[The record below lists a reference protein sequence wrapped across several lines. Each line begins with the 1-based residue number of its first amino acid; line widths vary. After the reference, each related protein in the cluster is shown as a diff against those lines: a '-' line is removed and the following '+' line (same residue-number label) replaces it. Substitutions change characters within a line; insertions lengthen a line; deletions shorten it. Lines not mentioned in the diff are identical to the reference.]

1 MPSPCFR
8 QGLCFLK
15 GKFSTEKHSHLEHSR
30 LKCANFLIFQQSC
43 IVVKPFYRFSFFL
56 PALLFGLGVPSAFA
70 NNLTKIQQEIKQK
83 QTQIAEQK
91 KKRDSLQSTLKSQE
105 IEMGNVS
112 NNLKKTEMTLGETR
126 QAIQRTEQEIKRLE
140 KQETLQKEKLKAQ
153 LDSAYRSGIHPSVLE
168 RLLSESAKNAD
179 RMEAYYDHI
188 NQVRIDAI
196 YELRRTQDEL
206 KARRDELRGQQKG
219 QQSQLSEQKKQ
230 EKELQKVKNERER
243 TILAL
248 DKTLEKEQH
257 RLDELKANEAALRNQ
272 ISRAAQEAERQ
283 AKQKEKEREQQ
294 ELAKLE
300 QKKAAEQ
307 KRKATE
313 QEKQEVRERVREQ
326 VREEVRAGNGLG
338 NGKYAMP
345 VSGKI
350 INSYGSTQMGE
361 LKWNG
366 VVIQAGAGTP
376 VRAIAGGRVILA
388 EWLQG
393 YGQLVIIDHG
403 AGDMSLYGYNQSLSV
418 RKGARVSAGQVIAGV
433 GNSGGQSRSA
443 LYFEIRRKGAA
454 VNPMRWL
461 K

>member
-1 MPSPCFR
+1 MKIIRTLSILAT
-8 QGLCFLK
+8 LCAL
-15 GKFSTEKHSHLEHSR
+15 GFSAQAVQ
-30 LKCANFLIFQQSC
+30 ANKLSDVQ
-43 IVVKPFYRFSFFL
+43 K
-56 PALLFGLGVPSAFA
+56 
-70 NNLTKIQQEIKQK
+70 EIKQK
-83 QTQIAEQK
+83 ESKIAEQK
-91 KKRDSLQSTLKSQE
+91 RKRESLQSTLKSQE

-112 NNLKKTEMTLGETR
+112 NSLKKTEMTLGEIR

-140 KQETLQKEKLKAQ
+140 NQEIQQKEKLKQQ

-168 RLLSESAKNAD
+168 RLLSEAAKNAD

-196 YELRRTQDEL
+196 YELRRTQEEL

-219 QQSQLSEQKKQ
+219 QQTQLSEQKKQ

-243 TILAL
+243 TILAI
-248 DKTLEKEQH
+248 DKTLEKEQS
-257 RLDELKANEAALRNQ
+257 RLEDLRANENALRNQ
-272 ISRAAQEAERQ
+272 ISRAAQEAAQ
-283 AKQKEKEREQQ
+283 QDKQREKEREQQ

-300 QKKAAEQ
+300 QKKASEQ

-313 QEKQEVRERVREQ
+313 QEKQEVRERVREE

-338 NGKYAMP
+338 SGKYAMP
-345 VSGKI
+345 VSGKVV
-350 INSYGSTQMGE
+350 NSYGSTQMGE
-361 LKWNG
+361 LRWNG
-366 VVIQAGAGTP
+366 IVIQAGAGTP
-376 VRAIAGGRVILA
+376 VRAIAGGKVILA

-403 AGDMSLYGYNQSLSV
+403 GGDMSLYGYNQSLSV
-418 RKGARVSAGQVIAGV
+418 RKGARVSAGQTIAAV

>member
-1 MPSPCFR
+1 MKIIRTLSILAT
-8 QGLCFLK
+8 LCAL
-15 GKFSTEKHSHLEHSR
+15 GFSAQAVQ
-30 LKCANFLIFQQSC
+30 ANKLSDVQ
-43 IVVKPFYRFSFFL
+43 K
-56 PALLFGLGVPSAFA
+56 
-70 NNLTKIQQEIKQK
+70 EIKQK
-83 QTQIAEQK
+83 ESKIAEQK
-91 KKRDSLQSTLKSQE
+91 RKRESLQSTLKSQE

-112 NNLKKTEMTLGETR
+112 NNLKKTEMTLGEIR

-140 KQETLQKEKLKAQ
+140 NQEIQQKEKLKQQ

-168 RLLSESAKNAD
+168 RLLSEAAKNAD

-196 YELRRTQDEL
+196 YELRRTQEEL

-219 QQSQLSEQKKQ
+219 QQTQLSEQKKQ

-243 TILAL
+243 TILAI
-248 DKTLEKEQH
+248 DKTLEKEQS
-257 RLDELKANEAALRNQ
+257 RLEDLRANENALRNQ
-272 ISRAAQEAERQ
+272 ISRAAQEAAQ
-283 AKQKEKEREQQ
+283 QDKQREKEREQQ

-300 QKKAAEQ
+300 QKKASEQ

-313 QEKQEVRERVREQ
+313 QEKQEVRERVREE

-338 NGKYAMP
+338 SGKYAMP
-345 VSGKI
+345 VSGKVV
-350 INSYGSTQMGE
+350 NSYGSTQMGE
-361 LKWNG
+361 LRWNG
-366 VVIQAGAGTP
+366 IVIQAGAGTP
-376 VRAIAGGRVILA
+376 VRAIAGGKVILA

-403 AGDMSLYGYNQSLSV
+403 GGDMSLYGYNQSLSV
-418 RKGARVSAGQVIAGV
+418 RKGARVSAGQTIAAV

>member
-1 MPSPCFR
+1 MKIIRTLSILAT
-8 QGLCFLK
+8 LCAL
-15 GKFSTEKHSHLEHSR
+15 GFSAQTVQ
-30 LKCANFLIFQQSC
+30 ANKLSDVQ
-43 IVVKPFYRFSFFL
+43 K
-56 PALLFGLGVPSAFA
+56 
-70 NNLTKIQQEIKQK
+70 EIKQK
-83 QTQIAEQK
+83 ESKIAEQK
-91 KKRDSLQSTLKSQE
+91 RKRESLQSTLKSQE

-112 NNLKKTEMTLGETR
+112 NSLKKTEMTLGEIR

-140 KQETLQKEKLKAQ
+140 NQEIQQKEKLKQQ

-168 RLLSESAKNAD
+168 RLLSEAAKNAD

-196 YELRRTQDEL
+196 YELRRTQEEL

-219 QQSQLSEQKKQ
+219 QQTQLSEQKKQ

-243 TILAL
+243 TILAI
-248 DKTLEKEQH
+248 DKTLEKEQS
-257 RLDELKANEAALRNQ
+257 RLEDLRANENALRNQ
-272 ISRAAQEAERQ
+272 ISRAAQEAAQQ
-283 AKQKEKEREQQ
+283 AKQREKEREQQ

-300 QKKAAEQ
+300 QKKASEQ

-313 QEKQEVRERVREQ
+313 QEKQEVRERVREE

-338 NGKYAMP
+338 SGKYAMP
-345 VSGKI
+345 VSGKVV
-350 INSYGSTQMGE
+350 NSYGSTQMGE
-361 LKWNG
+361 LRWNG
-366 VVIQAGAGTP
+366 IVIQAGAGTP
-376 VRAIAGGRVILA
+376 VRAIAGGKVILA

-403 AGDMSLYGYNQSLSV
+403 GGDMSLYGYNQSLSV
-418 RKGARVSAGQVIAGV
+418 RKGARVSAGQTIAAV

>member
-1 MPSPCFR
+1 MKIIRTLSILAT
-8 QGLCFLK
+8 LCAL
-15 GKFSTEKHSHLEHSR
+15 GFSAQAVQ
-30 LKCANFLIFQQSC
+30 ANKLSDVQ
-43 IVVKPFYRFSFFL
+43 K
-56 PALLFGLGVPSAFA
+56 
-70 NNLTKIQQEIKQK
+70 EIKQK
-83 QTQIAEQK
+83 ESKIAEQK
-91 KKRDSLQSTLKSQE
+91 RKRESLQSTLKSQE

-112 NNLKKTEMTLGETR
+112 NSLKKTEMTLGEIR

-140 KQETLQKEKLKAQ
+140 NQEIQQKEKLKQQ

-168 RLLSESAKNAD
+168 RLLSEAAKNAD

-196 YELRRTQDEL
+196 YELRRTQEEL

-219 QQSQLSEQKKQ
+219 QQTQLSEQKKQ

-243 TILAL
+243 TILAI
-248 DKTLEKEQH
+248 DKTLEKEQS
-257 RLDELKANEAALRNQ
+257 RLEDLRANENALRNQ
-272 ISRAAQEAERQ
+272 ISRAAQEAAQQ
-283 AKQKEKEREQQ
+283 AKQREKEREQQ

-300 QKKAAEQ
+300 QKKASEQ

-313 QEKQEVRERVREQ
+313 QEKQEVRERVREE

-338 NGKYAMP
+338 SGKYAMP
-345 VSGKI
+345 VSGKVV
-350 INSYGSTQMGE
+350 NSYGSTQMGE
-361 LKWNG
+361 LRWNG
-366 VVIQAGAGTP
+366 IVIQAGAGTP
-376 VRAIAGGRVILA
+376 VRAIAGGKVILA

-403 AGDMSLYGYNQSLSV
+403 GGDMSLYGYNQSLSV
-418 RKGARVSAGQVIAGV
+418 RKGTRVSAGQTIAAV

>member
-1 MPSPCFR
+1 MKIIRTLSILAT
-8 QGLCFLK
+8 LCAL
-15 GKFSTEKHSHLEHSR
+15 GFSAQAVQ
-30 LKCANFLIFQQSC
+30 ANKLSDVQ
-43 IVVKPFYRFSFFL
+43 K
-56 PALLFGLGVPSAFA
+56 
-70 NNLTKIQQEIKQK
+70 EIKQK
-83 QTQIAEQK
+83 ESKIAEQK
-91 KKRDSLQSTLKSQE
+91 RKRESLQSTLKSQE

-112 NNLKKTEMTLGETR
+112 NSLKKTEMTLGEIR

-140 KQETLQKEKLKAQ
+140 NQEIQQKEKLKQQ

-168 RLLSESAKNAD
+168 RLLSEAAKNAD

-196 YELRRTQDEL
+196 YELRRTQEEL

-219 QQSQLSEQKKQ
+219 QQTQLSEQKKQ

-243 TILAL
+243 TILAI
-248 DKTLEKEQH
+248 DKTLEKEQS
-257 RLDELKANEAALRNQ
+257 RLEDLRANENALRNQ
-272 ISRAAQEAERQ
+272 ISRAAQEAAQQ
-283 AKQKEKEREQQ
+283 AKQREKEREQQ

-300 QKKAAEQ
+300 QKKASEQ

-313 QEKQEVRERVREQ
+313 QEKQEVRERVREE

-338 NGKYAMP
+338 SGKYAMP
-345 VSGKI
+345 VSGKVV
-350 INSYGSTQMGE
+350 NSYGSTQMGE
-361 LKWNG
+361 LRWNG
-366 VVIQAGAGTP
+366 IVIQAGAGTP
-376 VRAIAGGRVILA
+376 VRAIAGGKVILA

-403 AGDMSLYGYNQSLSV
+403 GGDMSLYGYNQSLSV
-418 RKGARVSAGQVIAGV
+418 RKGARVSAGQTIAAV